1 MYRLCAMA
9 VRPLW
14 FAPKLEYLMVEY
26 QGNDMFECYRYRRD
40 HEIQAEIHP
49 SVQYQNQ

>member
-14 FAPKLEYLMVEY
+14 FAPKQEYLMVEY
-26 QGNDMFECYRYRRD
+26 QGNDMSGCYRYRRD
-40 HEIQAEIHP
+40 HGSQEVNHSNEK
-49 SVQYQNQ
+49 